1 MITLKKEFTTSQTY
15 GSGLALILILLLIYL
30 FSGNNLIIQAVVFFT
45 ILLMIWPAPFRYFA
59 ILWFALAELMGFIVS
74 RILLSIIFIFM
85 VIPAGILKRGSLRKT
100 LKLGL
105 FNKGNDSVFTSR
117 NHTFSADDL
126 IKPF

>member
-1 MITLKKEFTTSQTY
+1 MIPLKKEFTTSQIY

-30 FSGNNLIIQAVVFFT
+30 FNGNYSIIQAVIFFT

-59 ILWFALAELMGFIVS
+59 IMWFALAELMGFIAS
-74 RILLSIIFIFM
+74 RIVLTLIFLFM

-100 LKLGL
+100 LKLGM
-105 FNKGNDSVFTSR
+105 FKKGNVSVFTDR

>member
-1 MITLKKEFTTSQTY
+1 MIPLKKEFTTAQIY

-30 FSGNNLIIQAVVFFT
+30 FNGNNTIIQAVIFLT

-59 ILWFALAELMGFIVS
+59 ILWFALAELMGFIAS
-74 RILLSIIFIFM
+74 RIILSLIFLFM
-85 VIPAGILKRGSLRKT
+85 VIPAGIIKRGSLRKT

-105 FNKGNDSVFTSR
+105 FKKGSDSVFTSR